1 MAIDYEGFISTVE
14 QEATVEHD
22 DAERAAR
29 ATLATLGERIS
40 EGEARDIAEQL
51 PEPLRDV
58 IIDGRDPERFD
69 VGEFVHRVAER
80 EGIEEPLAK
89 EHARA
94 VFAALGRAV
103 DEREIED
110 LRAQLPSSF
119 SEFIAAAE
127 LQRRPGDAEPRPPT
141 EAPSQVPSADEI
153 YDRVAARA
161 GVDRK
166 SARIATAAV
175 LEALANRISGGQV
188 DDIAAW
194 LPSELQEPLA
204 RGKAKSRGRAK
215 PLSLDEFVREIA
227 DLEGVDPMTARHHA
241 EAVFSALRTV
251 VGTKEYR
258 DIYSEVP
265 DEYAVLLGPRP

>member
-1 MAIDYEGFISTVE
+1 MAMDYEGFISTVE
-14 QEATVEHD
+14 QEANVEHD

-80 EGIEEPLAK
+80 EGVKEPLAR

-127 LQRRPGDAEPRPPT
+127 LQHRPGDAEPRPPT
-141 EAPSQVPSADEI
+141 EVSSQASADEI

-161 GVDRK
+161 GLDRK
-166 SARIATAAV
+166 GAQIATTAV

-204 RGKAKSRGRAK
+204 RGKAKSRGRPK

-241 EAVFSALRTV
+241 QAVFSALRTV
-251 VGTKEYR
+251 IDTKEYR